1 MRLKPRK
8 FAAAVV
14 LGTILPLGAVTG
26 AQAETPPESVVAQQ
40 EDSGNGSSGNW
51 GLLGLLGLV
60 GLAGLLPR
68 RERERQEG
76 LSRRE
81 GGI

>member
-1 MRLKPRK
+1 MIIMLGVLKPRK

-51 GLLGLLGLV
+51 GLLDRKSV
-60 GLAGLLPR
+60 V
-68 RERERQEG
+68 
-76 LSRRE
+76 
-81 GGI
+81 